1 MIHNWFFHAKS
12 VQSSF
17 LMVVLTDGDKQLS
30 RQHQNW
36 ASVISLRSLFSLE
49 KKEESWFLFNKSK

>member
-1 MIHNWFFHAKS
+1 MIRNWFFHAKS

-49 KKEESWFLFNKSK
+49 KKEES